1 VKNSDHIKQVLSSN
15 HFSIPNLTYLMQGEC
30 QMNKKLLTI
39 ALIAVLV
46 VLSIATIAAV
56 AKTDLAR
63 FEVLNK
69 TDQPVSISLTNENT
83 FYYLTVAADTTKVF
97 TVERLVYD
105 QTIWSCGLSDSGT
118 LDLKTYMK
126 LTFTRCDRKAP
137 NKGERGMEKVHIDDA
152 PYGVVNR
159 FEYATD

>member
-1 VKNSDHIKQVLSSN
+1 
-15 HFSIPNLTYLMQGEC
+15 
-30 QMNKKLLTI
+30 MNKKLLTI

-56 AKTDLAR
+56 AKTELAR

-69 TDQPVSISLTNENT
+69 TDQPVSISLTSENT
-83 FYYLTVAADTTKVF
+83 FYYLTVAAETTKIF

-152 PYGVVNR
+152 PYGVENR
-159 FEYATD
+159 FEYANE

>member
-1 VKNSDHIKQVLSSN
+1 
-15 HFSIPNLTYLMQGEC
+15 
-30 QMNKKLLTI
+30 MNKRLLTI
-39 ALIAVLV
+39 ALIGVLV

-56 AKTDLAR
+56 AKTELAR

-69 TDQPVSISLTNENT
+69 TDQPVSISLTNGNT
-83 FYYLTVAADTTKVF
+83 FYYLTVAAETTKIF

-105 QTIWSCGLSDSGT
+105 QTVWSCGLSDSGT

-126 LTFTRCDRKAP
+126 LTFTRCDREAP

-152 PYGVVNR
+152 PYGVENR
-159 FEYATD
+159 FVYANE

>member
-1 VKNSDHIKQVLSSN
+1 
-15 HFSIPNLTYLMQGEC
+15 
-30 QMNKKLLTI
+30 MNKKLLTI

-63 FEVLNK
+63 FEILNK

>member
-1 VKNSDHIKQVLSSN
+1 
-15 HFSIPNLTYLMQGEC
+15 
-30 QMNKKLLTI
+30 MNKKLLTI
-39 ALIAVLV
+39 VLIAMLV
-46 VLSIATIAAV
+46 VLSIATIVAV

-63 FEVLNK
+63 FEIINK
-69 TDQPVSISLTNENT
+69 TDQPVSISLTSGDT

-105 QTIWSCGLSDSGT
+105 QTVWACGLSDSGS

-126 LTFTRCDRKAP
+126 LTFTRCDREAP

-152 PYGVVNR
+152 PYGVENR
-159 FEYATD
+159 FEYAND

>member
-1 VKNSDHIKQVLSSN
+1 
-15 HFSIPNLTYLMQGEC
+15 
-30 QMNKKLLTI
+30 MNKRLLTI
-39 ALIAVLV
+39 ALIGVLV

-56 AKTDLAR
+56 AKTELAR

-69 TDQPVSISLTNENT
+69 TDQPVSISLTNGNT
-83 FYYLTVAADTTKVF
+83 FYYLTVAAETTKIF

-159 FEYATD
+159 FEYANE

>member
-1 VKNSDHIKQVLSSN
+1 
-15 HFSIPNLTYLMQGEC
+15 MQGEC

-46 VLSIATIAAV
+46 VLSIATIVAV

-63 FEVLNK
+63 FEVINK
-69 TDQPVSISLTNENT
+69 TDQPVSISLTSGDT
-83 FYYLTVAADTTKVF
+83 FYYLTVAADTTQVF
-97 TVERLVYD
+97 TVERFVYD
-105 QTIWSCGLSDSGT
+105 QTIWSCGLSDSGS

-126 LTFTRCDRKAP
+126 LTFTRCDREAP

-152 PYGVVNR
+152 PYGVENR
-159 FEYATD
+159 FEYAND

>member
-1 VKNSDHIKQVLSSN
+1 
-15 HFSIPNLTYLMQGEC
+15 MQGEC

-39 ALIAVLV
+39 ALIALLV
-46 VLSIATIAAV
+46 VLSIATIVAV

-69 TDQPVSISLTNENT
+69 TDQPVSISLTSGDT
-83 FYYLTVAADTTKVF
+83 FYYLTVAAETTQVF

-105 QTIWSCGLSDSGT
+105 QTVWSCGLSDSGS

-126 LTFTRCDRKAP
+126 LTFTRCDREAP
-137 NKGERGMEKVHIDDA
+137 NKGERGMEKLHIDDA
-152 PYGVVNR
+152 PYGVENR
-159 FEYATD
+159 FEYAND

>member
-1 VKNSDHIKQVLSSN
+1 
-15 HFSIPNLTYLMQGEC
+15 
-30 QMNKKLLTI
+30 MNKRLLTI
-39 ALIAVLV
+39 ALIGVLV

-56 AKTDLAR
+56 AKTELAR

-69 TDQPVSISLTNENT
+69 TDQPVSISLTNGNT
-83 FYYLTVAADTTKVF
+83 FYYLTVAAETTKIF

-152 PYGVVNR
+152 PYGVENR
-159 FEYATD
+159 FEYANE

>member
-1 VKNSDHIKQVLSSN
+1 
-15 HFSIPNLTYLMQGEC
+15 MQGEC

-63 FEVLNK
+63 FEVKNK
-69 TDQPVSISLTNENT
+69 TDQPVSISLTSGDT
-83 FYYLTVAADTTKVF
+83 FYYLTVAAETTKIF

-105 QTIWSCGLSDSGT
+105 QTVWSCGLSDSGT

-152 PYGVVNR
+152 PYGVENR